1 MRGRS
6 GGPTTGHPFVGPPV
20 PAPALLLP
28 PLSGFPVNDNHPVLF
43 ALDAE
48 REALQATY
56 SREPN
61 EHNRYQLVRLE
72 SLIAQWAPQRAA
84 AN

>member
-1 MRGRS
+1 MPPPTGS
-6 GGPTTGHPFVGPPV
+6 LPAEGP
-20 PAPALLLP
+20 A

-56 SREPN
+56 RREPN

>member
-1 MRGRS
+1 M
-6 GGPTTGHPFVGPPV
+6 
-20 PAPALLLP
+20 
-28 PLSGFPVNDNHPVLF
+28 NDNHPVLF

-72 SLIAQWAPQRAA
+72 TLIAQWAPQRAL

>member
-1 MRGRS
+1 
-6 GGPTTGHPFVGPPV
+6 
-20 PAPALLLP
+20 
-28 PLSGFPVNDNHPVLF
+28 VNENHPVLF

-48 REALQATY
+48 LEALQETY

-84 AN
+84 AI

>member
-1 MRGRS
+1 MDGRPTAPRSFPFPPS
-6 GGPTTGHPFVGPPV
+6 G
-20 PAPALLLP
+20 A
-28 PLSGFPVNDNHPVLF
+28 VNENHPVLF

-48 REALQATY
+48 LEALQETY

-84 AN
+84 AI

>member
-1 MRGRS
+1 M
-6 GGPTTGHPFVGPPV
+6 
-20 PAPALLLP
+20 
-28 PLSGFPVNDNHPVLF
+28 NENHPVLF

-48 REALQATY
+48 LETLQETY

-72 SLIAQWAPQRAA
+72 SLIAQWAPQRVAA
-84 AN
+84 I